1 MSENGKERVTEIQRA
16 EFPEVEPSL
25 PSGQVQKIDL
35 LYDVPLEVSV
45 EIGRTRRL
53 LKEVL
58 GFTQGSV
65 VELEKSAGDPVDVLI
80 NGRLVARGEVV
91 VVDENFGIRITEI
104 VGGARDTNGNAGRG
118 VES

>member
-1 MSENGKERVTEIQRA
+1 MSENGKERVTEIQKA
-16 EFPEVEPSL
+16 EFPEVERRL

-35 LYDVPLEVSV
+35 LYDVPLEVTV

-65 VELEKSAGDPVDVLI
+65 VELEKSAGDPVDVFI

-91 VVDENFGIRITEI
+91 VVDENFGVRITEV
-104 VGGARDTNGNAGRG
+104 VGGGRDANGGAEQG
-118 VES
+118 VGS